1 MSSIPE
7 HLHENQRLLDALRYA
22 RLGWPVLPLHYLTDG
37 KRCSCNKDGCD
48 TPGKHPCTPH
58 GSKDATTDEAT
69 IISWF
74 EACPLI
80 NLGIATGKEAG
91 LFMLGP
97 DGQEGIE
104 ALARLEQEHGPL
116 PPTPRARS
124 GGGGRHHYFRNPPGI
139 EIKNSI
145 NHRGLP
151 IDIRGD
157 GGLAV
162 APPSLHESGNVYT
175 WELPPE
181 DVPLADPTP
190 WLLEWISKEE
200 HATNGK
206 AGKNPLTVQP
216 DRRPDVL
223 ARAIAYLEKCPPA
236 VSGQGGHN
244 QTFEVARAIVYG
256 FDLGPD
262 IGFDVLRQY
271 YNPTCR
277 PPWSEKELRHKCQD
291 ADTKPFDKPRGY
303 LLAEEALR
311 INEVSELRSRWAAA
325 GGLAS
330 LLSLSSQA
338 PTENGGGDNTLTSL
352 IRNPSPEENGVDI
365 ESLPMPPPPEWPAL
379 EPAALH
385 GLAGELVALLGP
397 ETESSPVAI
406 LGQTLVCFGNAVGR
420 EPFYPVEGDA
430 HHTNL
435 FLNLV
440 GESSKG
446 RKGTSRG
453 RVLQVMNF
461 ADEDWCKKC
470 IAGGLSS
477 GEGLIWCVRDEIRK
491 KEPVKQ
497 KGRVVDYQEVIADEG
512 VADKRLLVEESEFA
526 QVLKVMQR
534 EGNSLS
540 PVIRQCW
547 DTGNLRTLTK
557 NNAAKA
563 TGAHV
568 SMAAH
573 ITRPELLKY
582 LKDTEAF
589 NGFANRYLWL
599 LVRRSRLLPD
609 GGRNLDVSPIGV
621 KLRAA
626 LAAARNV
633 RQMTRDR
640 TATGLWHEEY
650 PRLTAGRPGLYGAV
664 TGRAEAQVLR
674 LSMIYALLDNGSP
687 IIRAEHLQAAL
698 ALWDYADTSAR
709 IIFGGE
715 ADDPLVSLVLEKIR
729 EAPDGLTRTQLHHA
743 FQRHLP
749 GRLAGLGLRAADQ
762 LGELMDHGKRE
773 QTRLGAARATLDFM
787 LRGTELVEIEQRLAN
802 LEEAAEA
809 ARQREKGR

>member
-1 MSSIPE
+1 
-7 HLHENQRLLDALRYA
+7 
-22 RLGWPVLPLHYLTDG
+22 
-37 KRCSCNKDGCD
+37 
-48 TPGKHPCTPH
+48 
-58 GSKDATTDEAT
+58 
-69 IISWF
+69 
-74 EACPLI
+74 
-80 NLGIATGKEAG
+80 
-91 LFMLGP
+91 
-97 DGQEGIE
+97 
-104 ALARLEQEHGPL
+104 
-116 PPTPRARS
+116 
-124 GGGGRHHYFRNPPGI
+124 
-139 EIKNSI
+139 
-145 NHRGLP
+145 
-151 IDIRGD
+151 
-157 GGLAV
+157 
-162 APPSLHESGNVYT
+162 
-175 WELPPE
+175 
-181 DVPLADPTP
+181 
-190 WLLEWISKEE
+190 
-200 HATNGK
+200 
-206 AGKNPLTVQP
+206 
-216 DRRPDVL
+216 VL
-223 ARAIAYLEKCPPA
+223 ARAVAYLGKCPPA
-236 VSGQGGHN
+236 VSGQAGHN
-244 QTFEVARAIVYG
+244 QTFDVARTIIYG

-262 IGFDVLRQY
+262 TGFDLLWQY

-303 LLAEEALR
+303 LLAEAGLRTNEVSCNGLGVKGLR
-311 INEVSELRSRWAAA
+311 INEENELRS
-325 GGLAS
+325 
-330 LLSLSSQA
+330 
-338 PTENGGGDNTLTSL
+338 NGHHGVGLTSFV
-352 IRNPSPEENGVDI
+352 RSPSPEENGVDI
-365 ESLPMPPPPEWPAL
+365 ESIPMPPPPEWPAL
-379 EPAALH
+379 KPAALH
-385 GLAGELVALLGP
+385 GLAGELVSTLGP

-446 RKGTSRG
+446 RKGTSKG

-461 ADEDWCKKC
+461 ADEDWCRNC

-477 GEGLIWCVRDEIRK
+477 GEGLIWCIRDEIRK

-589 NGFANRYLWL
+589 NGFANRFLWL

-626 LAAARNV
+626 LSAARNV

-674 LSMIYALLDNGSP
+674 LSMTYALLDNGSP

-698 ALWDYADTSAR
+698 ALWDYADASAR

-715 ADDPLVSLVLEKIR
+715 VDDPLVALVLEKLR
-729 EAPDGLTRTQLHHA
+729 EAPDGLTRTQLHNT
-743 FQRHLP
+743 FQRNLP
-749 GRLAGLGLRAADQ
+749 AA
-762 LGELMDHGKRE
+762 K
-773 QTRLGAARATLDFM
+773 
-787 LRGTELVEIEQRLAN
+787 LVEALAKLRDRGDIFSEPVPTAGRPAERWRAKPTNERSKGGAIGEGEAQADLTSFVRNPSPDEQ
-802 LEEAAEA
+802 EVSV
-809 ARQREKGR
+809 